1 MNIACSICLES
12 FTLTCNIYTTPCGHV
27 FHYECILKWLESG
40 NSHCSQCRKS
50 CVTNQIFKLFFSEN
64 DLALQENTI
73 SGFSAQLIT
82 QLKSDIRKL
91 QQEVNKLK
99 AREFEAEKKCVEL
112 QNEKSN
118 LSIMYH
124 QSRSQC
130 GGMERVLK
138 KQRED
143 LNGKDE
149 KIKKFENAINN
160 LNFGD
165 NNHLGVPNRKSLLE
179 KFSKN
184 HLQVQLHEAVLQSN
198 VEDCKVILTQIDE
211 TVGNT
216 NDGDTALHNAALF
229 GEPKTFKLV
238 LDIAEN
244 KNPRN
249 IIGKT
254 PLHLAAEW
262 GHAEICQMILPLVDE
277 KNPEDHWGSTPLHY
291 AAKWGHLKVCEM
303 ILAEVS
309 NKNPMNNL
317 DETVFCVG
325 RKAGNDAI
333 CQLIESALM
342 ENQFRTPVPAPDMLR
357 ISTEGAHN
365 LEELCKYDYYR
376 QAKGRE
382 SSPDPTSSSNPRTNK
397 QQFQTKSVKTKR
409 KRVGML

>member
-50 CVTNQIFKLFFSEN
+50 CVTNQIFKIFFSEN
-64 DLALQENTI
+64 DSALQENTI

-82 QLKSDIRKL
+82 QLKTDNRKL
-91 QQEVNKLK
+91 QQEVNRLK
-99 AREFEAEKKCVEL
+99 ARELEAEKKCVEL
-112 QNEKSN
+112 KNEKSN

-130 GGMERVLK
+130 GGLERVLK

-143 LNGKDE
+143 LNDKDQ

-160 LNFGD
+160 LKFGD
-165 NNHLGVPNRKSLLE
+165 NNHLGIPTKLNRKSLLE
-179 KFSKN
+179 QSTRDG
-184 HLQVQLHEAVLQSN
+184 LQDQLHEAVVMSN
-198 VEDCKVILTQIDE
+198 VEDCKVMLTQIDNFGD
-211 TVGNT
+211 THT
-216 NDGDTALHNAALF
+216 GDTALHKAALF
-229 GEPKTFKLV
+229 GVPKTFKLI
-238 LDIAEN
+238 LDLAEN
-244 KNPRN
+244 KNPQN
-249 IIGKT
+249 IIRKT

-291 AAKWGHLKVCEM
+291 AARWGHLKICEI

-309 NKNPMNNL
+309 NKNPKNNL
-317 DETVFCVG
+317 DETVFSVALQ
-325 RKAGNDAI
+325 AGNDAI

-342 ENQFRTPVPAPDMLR
+342 KNQIL
-357 ISTEGAHN
+357 
-365 LEELCKYDYYR
+365 
-376 QAKGRE
+376 
-382 SSPDPTSSSNPRTNK
+382 
-397 QQFQTKSVKTKR
+397 TKSVR
-409 KRVGML
+409 KRRKKMGFPA